1 MPTSVARQKQG
12 GDVTVQL
19 AYWQDNNATD
29 RQYDEGQVSPEKRA
43 LEIMKTNS
51 SKMTQLVVLSVVGT
65 DRAGVVNNVSK
76 VILDCGGNIE
86 ESRMTALGSEF
97 AMLMLVSGNWAAIGK
112 LEKALDKLARDE
124 PLNINIRKTD
134 ERSVDDKRMPYGI
147 DIVSLD
153 QPGIVF
159 NLANFFAAQNI
170 EIADLSTR
178 RYAAAHTGSPM
189 FAVQMAINVPGT
201 VSISQLRDEFLEL
214 CDQLNL
220 DAILEPVKS

>member
-1 MPTSVARQKQG
+1 MNKS
-12 GDVTVQL
+12 
-19 AYWQDNNATD
+19 
-29 RQYDEGQVSPEKRA
+29 
-43 LEIMKTNS
+43 S
-51 SKMTQLVVLSVVGT
+51 SKVTQLIVLSAVGT
-65 DRAGVVNNVSK
+65 DRAGVVNDLSK
-76 VILDCGGNIE
+76 VILDSGGNIE

-97 AMLMLVSGNWAAIGK
+97 AMLLLVSGNWAAIGK
-112 LEKALDKLARDE
+112 LEKALAKLAEDK

-134 ERSVDDKRMPYGI
+134 VRLIDDERMPYGI

-159 NLANFFAAQNI
+159 QLANFFAARDI

-178 RYAAAHTGSPM
+178 KYAAAHTGSPM
-189 FAVQMAINVPGT
+189 FAIQMSINVPSS
-201 VSISQLRDEFLEL
+201 VSISHLRDEFHDL